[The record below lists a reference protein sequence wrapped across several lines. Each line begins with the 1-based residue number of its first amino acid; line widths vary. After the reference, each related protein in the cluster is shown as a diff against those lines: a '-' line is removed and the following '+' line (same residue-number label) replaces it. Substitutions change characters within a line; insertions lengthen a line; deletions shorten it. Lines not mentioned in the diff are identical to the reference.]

1 MSDWTDQV
9 ADSIEQAVVTV
20 RDKTVVPVERIVAYV
35 VAGLFLLF
43 LLMAIAVL
51 ASVSVFRFVDVY
63 LPSGSWATW
72 LLFGGVFMALGLLVL
87 SLRR

>member
-1 MSDWTDQV
+1 MPDWTDQV

-35 VAGLFLLF
+35 VAGLFLVF
-43 LLMAIAVL
+43 LLTATAIL
-51 ASVSVFRFVDVY
+51 ASVFVFRLVDVY

-72 LLFGGVFMALGLLVL
+72 LVFGGVFMASGALLL

>member
-43 LLMAIAVL
+43 LLTAIGIL
-51 ASVSVFRFVDVY
+51 ASVFVFRLVDVY

-72 LLFGGVFMALGLLVL
+72 LVFGGVFMACGVLLL

>member
-1 MSDWTDQV
+1 MPDWTDEV
-9 ADSIEQAVVTV
+9 ADSIENAVVTV

-35 VAGLFLLF
+35 IAGLFLLF
-43 LLMAIAVL
+43 LITTLGIL
-51 ASVSVFRFVDVY
+51 LSVGAFRLVDVY

-72 LLFGGVFMALGLLVL
+72 LVFGGVFMAGGLLLL

>member
-1 MSDWTDQV
+1 MPDWTDQV

-43 LLMAIAVL
+43 LLTAIGIL
-51 ASVSVFRFVDVY
+51 AFVSLFRLADVY

-72 LLFGGVFMALGLLVL
+72 LVFGGVFMAVGVLLL